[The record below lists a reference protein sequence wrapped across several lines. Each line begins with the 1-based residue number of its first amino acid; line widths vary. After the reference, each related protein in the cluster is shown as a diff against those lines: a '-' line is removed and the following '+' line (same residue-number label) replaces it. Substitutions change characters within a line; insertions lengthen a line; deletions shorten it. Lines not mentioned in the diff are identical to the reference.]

1 MHTRRYEIQSTLTI
15 AVRPL
20 VASPP
25 EGPRRILPHFYAENL
40 PAFGQD
46 ICELHGWSARSIM
59 ESIEHEMWDAIILD
73 AARSGE
79 AGPPAHRKVEHNQS
93 GGWLGFVAS
102 TNACSSCCLSIST
115 PVRSRCASGSQSAT
129 SSNERLVCR
138 DESGGWW
145 QLGASC

>member
-73 AARSGE
+73 APTE
-79 AGPPAHRKVEHNQS
+79 AEIE
-93 GGWLGFVAS
+93 L
-102 TNACSSCCLSIST
+102 LEI
-115 PVRSRCASGSQSAT
+115 
-129 SSNERLVCR
+129 RLVEL
-138 DESGGWW
+138 DKLVDKFFIVESNRTSPSS
-145 QLGASC
+145 LYFNIELLN